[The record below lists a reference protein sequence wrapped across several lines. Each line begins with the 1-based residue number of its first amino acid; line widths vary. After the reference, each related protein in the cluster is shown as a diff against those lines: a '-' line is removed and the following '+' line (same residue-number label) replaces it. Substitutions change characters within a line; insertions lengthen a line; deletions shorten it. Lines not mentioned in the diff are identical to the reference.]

1 MPTILHGLSP
11 MLSLAHYIPTDS
23 ADHNIFPSRSVFEW
37 TNLAPRLSNRKN
49 VLETLT
55 ETEPDL
61 SHKRAMATV
70 TGYLSGVSPSM
81 LAFIVFG
88 TTKTFQR
95 KMYRTFVPRALRRRI
110 SGASSR
116 SSSKGDGDG
125 HGDDRMAAW
134 HRGSHMPPPSTA
146 NSSRARAS
154 LTANSSRGS
163 TTTFG
168 STPKRPHSVSV
179 TSASSTTMNATTTA
193 TTVPSARKLGPIY
206 EPECL
211 WLDEDDDEDENGGPG
226 VETGSKVR
234 HSQIGLA
241 VTVPAPSLPPP
252 PSARTTMT
260 TTHTIND
267 CGPRGI
273 FPHHHHDDDDDDD
286 TQWHGRHHDSDAG
299 SDGLA
304 SIPLSRFNSRTHSR
318 GYSYGSGYG
327 SSYGHRPYGSDVG
340 AGVGSSPVVWGGARR
355 GSEGGNW
362 EDRASRYGGARYN
375 GHGVGGGVSSG
386 SGNYSFPSRRGS
398 AV

>member
-1 MPTILHGLSP
+1 M
-11 MLSLAHYIPTDS
+11 
-23 ADHNIFPSRSVFEW
+23 
-37 TNLAPRLSNRKN
+37 
-49 VLETLT
+49 

-116 SSSKGDGDG
+116 SSSKGDGNGNG
-125 HGDDRMAAW
+125 HGDDGMAAW
-134 HRGSHMPPPSTA
+134 HRGSHLPPPSTA
-146 NSSRARAS
+146 HSSRARAS
-154 LTANSSRGS
+154 LTANSSSGS
-163 TTTFG
+163 TATFG
-168 STPKRPHSVSV
+168 STLKRPHSVSV
-179 TSASSTTMNATTTA
+179 TSASPTTMPTTTTMA

-206 EPECL
+206 EPEYL
-211 WLDEDDDEDENGGPG
+211 WLDEEDDEEDENGRR
-226 VETGSKVR
+226 VETGGKVR
-234 HSQIGLA
+234 RSQIGLA
-241 VTVPAPSLPPP
+241 VTVPAPPLPPP
-252 PSARTTMT
+252 ASARTTMT
-260 TTHTIND
+260 MTNTIND
-267 CGPRGI
+267 GGPRGA
-273 FPHHHHDDDDDDD
+273 FLPHHHDDDDDYDD
-286 TQWHGRHHDSDAG
+286 TEWHARHCDSDAG

-327 SSYGHRPYGSDVG
+327 SSHGHRVYGSDVSAG
-340 AGVGSSPVVWGGARR
+340 AGSSPVVWGGGRG

-375 GHGVGGGVSSG
+375 GHGVGGSS